1 MSPPKSERRPPPVFN
16 PAFTSAAGV
25 VKDSQASLRSKT
37 NYMHT
42 FKSGVHQTQFFV
54 KRSVPDKSGL
64 DRGPEYAPR
73 GTYSGDWQADTATL
87 SSRGWSSHRCGVGT
101 QTFPNGSRYEGMWF
115 NDRQQGEGKLFVL
128 RGAGGGAENGGG
140 SATPGGGS
148 KRKPPQQQQ
157 LCLEYSGSWFNGKK
171 HGLGKQTYANGD
183 V

>member
-1 MSPPKSERRPPPVFN
+1 MFN
-16 PAFTSAAGV
+16 PAFTTAAGV
-25 VKDSQASLRSKT
+25 TKDPQASLRSKT
-37 NYMHT
+37 HYMHT

-54 KRSVPDKSGL
+54 KRSVPKRSGL
-64 DRGPEYAPR
+64 DQGPEYTGR

-87 SSRGWSSHRCGVGT
+87 SSRGWSSLRCGVGT

-140 SATPGGGS
+140 SATPGGS
-148 KRKPPQQQQ
+148 KRKPLQQQQQ